1 MNAMTFLTAA
11 AGGFGGAPAP
21 SIPEHHPGLGPAAAH
36 DDPDVFLIP
45 LLDCLP
51 LTRRAMSLLL
61 AGVVALDVC
70 AVLAEGL
77 EPEGPGSTPD
87 WRAWA
92 ALWGAGAGLLLVAAS
107 AGVLLMIQ
115 VRYTFEHAALHREHF
130 YELKLAR
137 FREACARLKSL
148 SVSEAVSAVR
158 ALQALRKEVGGLD
171 RRLAIETL
179 MLQRR
184 LRDLLWLS
192 RAAAGLGASIAAGL
206 LVLTGRGGVLATA
219 VGILAILLAL
229 GLFVAIERW
238 ARERMGRAVV
248 LLTPAPAELAQAFD
262 PSPPLEAAVERLL
275 ARLNR
280 HFDRLNGPADPLE
293 TENDLRA

>member
-1 MNAMTFLTAA
+1 MNAMTLLTAA
-11 AGGFGGAPAP
+11 GGGHAGAPAP
-21 SIPEHHPGLGPAAAH
+21 SMPEPRTGLEPALAH

-45 LLDCLP
+45 LLACLP
-51 LTRRAMSLLL
+51 LTGRAMGLLL
-61 AGVVALDVC
+61 AGVFALDAC

-77 EPEGPGSTPD
+77 EPQGPGSTPD

-92 ALWGAGAGLLLVAAS
+92 ALWGGGAGLLLVAAS
-107 AGVLLMIQ
+107 AGVLMMIQ
-115 VRYTFEHAALHREHF
+115 VRYTFAHAALHREHF

-179 MLQRR
+179 MLKRR

-192 RAAAGLGASIAAGL
+192 RAVAGLGATVAAGL

-219 VGILAILLAL
+219 LPVLAILLGL

-248 LLTPAPAELAQAFD
+248 LLTPAPPELAQAFD

-293 TENDLRA
+293 TEIDLRA